1 MPRVQVE
8 IYDEREET
16 TSIETAILLGASKTK
31 QWLLTPFLSIVTL
44 FVWPLVLYWS
54 VIKQRDWLY
63 KTVDSIDQATYIYLE
78 SRDGNREI
86 VHVYDSQE
94 RSDQLV
100 KEAKNRFGNAMIQD
114 GLSIYFT
121 YRFINF

>member
-16 TSIETAILLGASKTK
+16 TSIETAILLRASKTK

-86 VHVYDSQE
+86 VLVYDIQE